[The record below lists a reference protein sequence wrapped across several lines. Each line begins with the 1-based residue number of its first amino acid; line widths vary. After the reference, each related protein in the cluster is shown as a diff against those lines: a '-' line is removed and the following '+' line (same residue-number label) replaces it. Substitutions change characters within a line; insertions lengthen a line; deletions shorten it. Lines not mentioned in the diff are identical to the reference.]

1 MDTLKTFI
9 PVFFLTLLSNPLY
22 SEEFKYHCD
31 VVNHKNFSLVF
42 DVNLPKNTIIHRYT
56 IFKDTNK
63 IRKVDQNLDIFL
75 WDEENESVWTIQY
88 KDPPLSVPSLTTV
101 LFNFKHQT
109 LIVQSIKNDT
119 TIERSLSEDTIIQG
133 DLYKCFSLR

>member
-22 SEEFKYHCD
+22 SEEFQYHCD

-42 DVNLPKNTIIHRYT
+42 DVNPPKSTIIHRYT

-75 WDEENESVWTIQY
+75 WDKENESVWTIHY
-88 KDPPLSVPSLTTV
+88 INPPLSVPSLTTI

-109 LIVQSIKNDT
+109 LILQSILNDIT
-119 TIERSLSEDTIIQG
+119 KDKSLSENTIIQG
-133 DLYKCFSLR
+133 DQFKCFSIE